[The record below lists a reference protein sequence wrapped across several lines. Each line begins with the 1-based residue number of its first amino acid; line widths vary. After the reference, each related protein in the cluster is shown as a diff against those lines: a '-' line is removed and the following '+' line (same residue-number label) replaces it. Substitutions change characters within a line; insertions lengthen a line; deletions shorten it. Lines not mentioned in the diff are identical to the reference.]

1 MSYFPF
7 FIELEGRTCLIVGGG
22 DVAFRKIRE
31 LLPFGVDIH
40 VVSKEICESILQLRD
55 SYPEQL
61 HFSYRGFSEKDI
73 EDVFFVIAATDDE
86 ICNEKI
92 SEICRQH
99 KILVNVVDD
108 KEKCSFYFPS
118 LVKRKNIVAGFSS
131 GGNSP
136 ALIKELRRKLQEQIP
151 DYYGALNEN
160 LGQIRPMVRKV
171 FPTEAER
178 KQFYQS
184 VIHRSEKLNR
194 ALEIS
199 EIQDMLH
206 KSFT

>member
-1 MSYFPF
+1 
-7 FIELEGRTCLIVGGG
+7 
-22 DVAFRKIRE
+22 
-31 LLPFGVDIH
+31 
-40 VVSKEICESILQLRD
+40 
-55 SYPEQL
+55 
-61 HFSYRGFSEKDI
+61 
-73 EDVFFVIAATDDE
+73 
-86 ICNEKI
+86 
-92 SEICRQH
+92 
-99 KILVNVVDD
+99 VDD

-136 ALIKELRRKLQEQIP
+136 ALIKELRRQLQEQIP

-160 LGQIRPMVRKV
+160 LGQIRPMVRKA
-171 FPTEAER
+171 FRTEAER